1 MTLRSPSRSS
11 MLVAAIVLLVVQ
23 TGGCAMI
30 QRQET
35 KSTEQLLSAGG
46 FSIKAADTSEK
57 LSKLQAMKQRKIL
70 RRRGPGGQAEFLFAD
85 ATYCRCLYIG
95 DDKSYQSYQRLSV
108 EQQIAEERQ
117 QAELDASMDAP
128 WAYDWWSVPY

>member
-1 MTLRSPSRSS
+1 MQRSSLRSS
-11 MLVAAIVLLVVQ
+11 ITVVIGMVMMAQ
-23 TGGCAMI
+23 IAGCAMVE
-30 QRQET
+30 RQET

-46 FSIKAADTSEK
+46 FNVKAADTPEK

-70 RRRGPGGQAEFLFAD
+70 QRQGPDGEPQFLYAD

-95 DDKSYQSYQRLSV
+95 DEKAYQTYQRLSV

-117 QAELDASMDAP
+117 QAELDASMDSP

>member
-1 MTLRSPSRSS
+1 MTQRGPLRSS
-11 MLVAAIVLLVVQ
+11 VLAVLAVWMTVLF
-23 TGGCAMI
+23 GGCAMVE
-30 QRQET
+30 RQET
-35 KSTEQLLSAGG
+35 KSTEDLLSAGG
-46 FSIKAADTSEK
+46 FSIKAADTPEK

-70 RRRGPGGQAEFLFAD
+70 RRQGPDGQPQFLFAD

-95 DDKSYQSYQRLSV
+95 NEAAYQAYQKLSV

-117 QAELDASMDAP
+117 QAELDASMDSP